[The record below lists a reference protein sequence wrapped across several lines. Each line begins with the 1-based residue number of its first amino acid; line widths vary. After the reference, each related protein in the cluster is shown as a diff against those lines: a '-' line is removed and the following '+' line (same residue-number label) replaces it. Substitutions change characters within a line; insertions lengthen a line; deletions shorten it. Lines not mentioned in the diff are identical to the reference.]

1 MMQVLTK
8 ITIKNLKLNKKRTIG
23 TLVGII
29 LSVALICAVAGM
41 ATSLR
46 QSLIQT
52 ASSNTGYWHLKLSN
66 INKEDIEKLKNN
78 RDIKDLNI
86 INDVG
91 YAKLAKSANEN
102 RPYIHLYSL
111 DEKSF
116 NNMELELVEGTY
128 PQNNNEIA
136 ISKSIIDDAQVD
148 LKIGDTI
155 TFNIGDRYIGDRMLS
170 SGYEF
175 EPAELT
181 NEPENVDLILSEM
194 PEDSTKETDVE
205 RKEEIKV
212 NFTKEFTIV
221 GIMSENEQPIKPI
234 SFMYDAGYACVTNGL
249 DEGETNAY
257 IAFKN
262 PLDSETSIDEILGIN
277 LNSGEIS
284 EYRYSINYE
293 LLKWESFNTNLGDSS
308 LNMMIAVVI
317 IVIAIIILT
326 SVYCIKNTFSISLTE
341 KIKMYGMLS
350 SIGATKKQ
358 IKKSVI
364 QEGMILSLIG
374 IPVGILVGI
383 LLVYILVIA
392 VRGALSGILDI
403 VVFKITLLPI
413 LISIILGIVTVYLSC
428 LSAARKAKK
437 ITPLEAIKSSNDIKI
452 KSKKIKSPKIIKK
465 IFGVGGVIAY
475 KNLKRSK
482 KKYRTTV
489 ISIAM
494 SVFVFIASSTLIN
507 YAFEAMGGYYKD
519 YDYNI
524 KFSSTSSDGQELKQ
538 ILNDENFSN
547 YTLLY
552 KTNSILKITDMSKL
566 SEFGKTVF
574 IENDLYKNNEIPI
587 EIYGLNS
594 EDFKEY
600 LEKLGVDYDKNK
612 DKAVLLDYYSLY
624 KEGKTIKNR
633 LLTYSPNDSIS
644 GNVEDKE
651 FNVSISK
658 ITETVP
664 DGLEG
669 TYFYSAVIVLNIDE
683 YGNNFNFVPNM
694 LTTNSEEPDDLA
706 KRSQKYD
713 NMYVTNIASEVR
725 FYDSVRLVVY
735 IFAYGFIEIIT
746 LIGVTNIFN
755 TLTSNIDLR
764 QREFAMLKSIGMTK
778 KEFNKMINLETLFYS
793 LKALIFGIVLG
804 LIASFAIYKA
814 FAQSLDYGFKI
825 PMQAILISILFV
837 FVIVFIIM
845 KFAIGKINKQ
855 NIIDTIRKENI

>member
-1 MMQVLTK
+1 MKVLTK

-175 EPAELT
+175 EPAELM

-262 PLDSETSIDEILGIN
+262 PLDSETSIDEILRIN

-284 EYRYSINYE
+284 EYSYSINYE

-624 KEGKTIKNR
+624 KDGKTIKNR

-669 TYFYSAVIVLNIDE
+669 TYFYSAVIVLNVDE

-735 IFAYGFIEIIT
+735 IFAYGFIGIIT

>member
-1 MMQVLTK
+1 MQVLTK

-66 INKEDIEKLKNN
+66 INKEDIEKLENN

-91 YAKLAKSANEN
+91 YAKLENSQNEN

-128 PQNNNEIA
+128 PQNSNEIA

-175 EPAELT
+175 EPAELMS
-181 NEPENVDLILSEM
+181 EPENVDLILSEM

-249 DEGETNAY
+249 DEEETNAY

-293 LLKWESFNTNLGDSS
+293 ILKWESFNTNLGDSS

-428 LSAARKAKK
+428 LSVARKAKK

-669 TYFYSAVIVLNIDE
+669 TYFYSAVIVLNVDE

-735 IFAYGFIEIIT
+735 IFAYGFIGIIT

-764 QREFAMLKSIGMTK
+764 QREFAMLESIGMTK

-825 PMQAILISILFV
+825 PMQAMLISILFV

>member
-1 MMQVLTK
+1 MQVLTK

-66 INKEDIEKLKNN
+66 IKKEDIEKLENN

-91 YAKLAKSANEN
+91 YAKLENSQNEN

-128 PQNNNEIA
+128 PQNSNEIA
-136 ISKSIIDDAQVD
+136 ICKSIIDDAQVD

-175 EPAELT
+175 EPAELM

-293 LLKWESFNTNLGDSS
+293 ILKWESFNTNLGDSS
-308 LNMMIAVVI
+308 LNMMITIAI
-317 IVIAIIILT
+317 IIIAIIILT

-574 IENDLYKNNEIPI
+574 IENDLYKNNEIPV

-651 FNVSISK
+651 SNVSISK

-669 TYFYSAVIVLNIDE
+669 TYFYSAVIVLNVDE

-735 IFAYGFIEIIT
+735 IFAYGFIGIIT

>member
-1 MMQVLTK
+1 MQVLTK

-293 LLKWESFNTNLGDSS
+293 ILKWESFNTNLGDSS
-308 LNMMIAVVI
+308 LNMMIAIAI

-574 IENDLYKNNEIPI
+574 IENDLYKNNEIPV

-594 EDFKEY
+594 ADFKEY

-669 TYFYSAVIVLNIDE
+669 TYFYSAVIVLNVDE

-735 IFAYGFIEIIT
+735 IFAYGFIGIIT

-825 PMQAILISILFV
+825 PMQAMLISILFV

>member
-1 MMQVLTK
+1 MQVLTK

-128 PQNNNEIA
+128 PQNSNEIA
-136 ISKSIIDDAQVD
+136 ICKSIIDDAQVD

-175 EPAELT
+175 EPAELM

-262 PLDSETSIDEILGIN
+262 PLDSETSIDEILRIN

-284 EYRYSINYE
+284 EYSYSINYE

-574 IENDLYKNNEIPI
+574 IENDLYKNNEIPV

-624 KEGKTIKNR
+624 KDGKTIKNR

-669 TYFYSAVIVLNIDE
+669 TYFYSAVIVLNVDE

-735 IFAYGFIEIIT
+735 IFAYGFIGIIT

>member
-1 MMQVLTK
+1 MQVLTK

-262 PLDSETSIDEILGIN
+262 PLDSETSIDEILRIN

-308 LNMMIAVVI
+308 LNMMIAIAI

-413 LISIILGIVTVYLSC
+413 LISIILGIVTVYLAC

-489 ISIAM
+489 ISTAM

-524 KFSSTSSDGQELKQ
+524 KVSSTSSDGQELKQ
-538 ILNDENFSN
+538 VLNDENFSN

-574 IENDLYKNNEIPI
+574 IENDLYKNNEIPV

-669 TYFYSAVIVLNIDE
+669 TYFYSAVIVLNVDE
-683 YGNNFNFVPNM
+683 YGNDFNFVPNM

-735 IFAYGFIEIIT
+735 IFAYGFIGIIT

>member
-1 MMQVLTK
+1 MQVLTK

-128 PQNNNEIA
+128 PQNSNEIA
-136 ISKSIIDDAQVD
+136 ICKSIIDDAQVD

-175 EPAELT
+175 EPAELM

-293 LLKWESFNTNLGDSS
+293 ILKWESFNTNLGDSS

-574 IENDLYKNNEIPI
+574 IENDLYKNNEIPV

-624 KEGKTIKNR
+624 KDGKTIKNR

-669 TYFYSAVIVLNIDE
+669 TYFYSAVIVLNVDE

-735 IFAYGFIEIIT
+735 IFAYGFIGIIT

>member
-1 MMQVLTK
+1 MQVLTK

-66 INKEDIEKLKNN
+66 IKKEDIEKLKNN

-91 YAKLAKSANEN
+91 YAKLENSQNEN

-128 PQNNNEIA
+128 PQNSNEIA
-136 ISKSIIDDAQVD
+136 ICKSIIDDAQVD

-175 EPAELT
+175 EPAELM

-293 LLKWESFNTNLGDSS
+293 ILKWESFNTNLGDSS
-308 LNMMIAVVI
+308 LNMMIAIAI

-383 LLVYILVIA
+383 LLVYILGIA

-428 LSAARKAKK
+428 LSASRKAKK

-552 KTNSILKITDMSKL
+552 KTNSILKITDMNKL

-587 EIYGLNS
+587 EIYGLNT

-624 KEGKTIKNR
+624 KDGKTIKNR

-683 YGNNFNFVPNM
+683 YGNDFNFVPNM

-735 IFAYGFIEIIT
+735 IFAYGFIGIIT

-814 FAQSLDYGFKI
+814 FAQSLDYGFKTPI
-825 PMQAILISILFV
+825 QAILISILFV

>member
-1 MMQVLTK
+1 MQVLTK

-128 PQNNNEIA
+128 PQNSNEIA

-669 TYFYSAVIVLNIDE
+669 TYFYSAVIVLNVDE

-735 IFAYGFIEIIT
+735 IFAYGFIGIIT

-825 PMQAILISILFV
+825 PMQAMLISILFV

>member
-1 MMQVLTK
+1 MQVLTK

-136 ISKSIIDDAQVD
+136 ICKSIIDDAQVD

-175 EPAELT
+175 EPAELMS
-181 NEPENVDLILSEM
+181 EPENVDLILSEM

-277 LNSGEIS
+277 LNSGKIS

-293 LLKWESFNTNLGDSS
+293 ILKWESFNTNLGDSS
-308 LNMMIAVVI
+308 LNMMIAIAI

-574 IENDLYKNNEIPI
+574 IENDLYKNNEIPV

-669 TYFYSAVIVLNIDE
+669 TYFYSAVIVLNVDE
-683 YGNNFNFVPNM
+683 YGNDFNFVPNM

-735 IFAYGFIEIIT
+735 IFAYGFIGIIT

>member
-1 MMQVLTK
+1 MQVLTK

-66 INKEDIEKLKNN
+66 IKKEDIEKLENN

-91 YAKLAKSANEN
+91 YAKLENSQNEN

-128 PQNNNEIA
+128 PQNSNEIA

-175 EPAELT
+175 EPAELM

-262 PLDSETSIDEILGIN
+262 PLDSETSIDEILRIN

-308 LNMMIAVVI
+308 LNMMIAVAI

-383 LLVYILVIA
+383 LLVYILGIA

-428 LSAARKAKK
+428 LSATRKAKK

-574 IENDLYKNNEIPI
+574 IENDLYKNNEIPV

-651 FNVSISK
+651 SNVSISK

-669 TYFYSAVIVLNIDE
+669 TYFYSAVIVLNVDE
-683 YGNNFNFVPNM
+683 YGNDFNFVPNM

-735 IFAYGFIEIIT
+735 IFAYGFIGIIT

>member
-1 MMQVLTK
+1 MQVLTK

-66 INKEDIEKLKNN
+66 INKEDIEKFKNN

-277 LNSGEIS
+277 LNSGKIS

-293 LLKWESFNTNLGDSS
+293 ILKWESFNTNLGDSS

-413 LISIILGIVTVYLSC
+413 LISIILGIVTVYLAC

-574 IENDLYKNNEIPI
+574 IENDLYKNNEIPV

-669 TYFYSAVIVLNIDE
+669 TYFYSAVIVLNVDE
-683 YGNNFNFVPNM
+683 YGNDFNFVPNM

-735 IFAYGFIEIIT
+735 IFAYGFIGIIT

-837 FVIVFIIM
+837 FVMVFIIM

>member
-1 MMQVLTK
+1 MQVLTK

-91 YAKLAKSANEN
+91 YAKLENSQNEN

-128 PQNNNEIA
+128 PQNSNEIA
-136 ISKSIIDDAQVD
+136 ICKSIIDDAQVD

-175 EPAELT
+175 EPAELMS
-181 NEPENVDLILSEM
+181 EPENVDLILSEM

-293 LLKWESFNTNLGDSS
+293 ILKWESFNTNLGDSS
-308 LNMMIAVVI
+308 LNMMIAVAI

-465 IFGVGGVIAY
+465 IFGVGGVIVY

-489 ISIAM
+489 ISITM

-624 KEGKTIKNR
+624 KDGKTIKNR

-644 GNVEDKE
+644 GDVEDKE

-669 TYFYSAVIVLNIDE
+669 TYFYSAVIVLNVDE

-735 IFAYGFIEIIT
+735 IFAYGFIGIIT

>member
-1 MMQVLTK
+1 MQVLTK

-175 EPAELT
+175 EPAELM

-293 LLKWESFNTNLGDSS
+293 ILKWESFNTNLGDSS
-308 LNMMIAVVI
+308 LNMMIAIAI

-428 LSAARKAKK
+428 LSVARKAKK

-524 KFSSTSSDGQELKQ
+524 KFTSTSKDGQELKQ
-538 ILNDENFSN
+538 ILNNENFSN

-669 TYFYSAVIVLNIDE
+669 TYFYSAVIVLNVDE

-694 LTTNSEEPDDLA
+694 LTTNSEKPDDLA
-706 KRSQKYD
+706 KHSQKYD
-713 NMYVTNIASEVR
+713 NIYVTNIASEVR

-735 IFAYGFIEIIT
+735 IFAYGFIGIIT

-793 LKALIFGIVLG
+793 LKALIFGIVFG
-804 LIASFAIYKA
+804 LISSLAIYKA

>member
-1 MMQVLTK
+1 MQVLTK

-175 EPAELT
+175 EPAELMS
-181 NEPENVDLILSEM
+181 EPENIDLILSEV

-284 EYRYSINYE
+284 EYSYSINYE

-669 TYFYSAVIVLNIDE
+669 TYFYSAVIVLNVDE

-735 IFAYGFIEIIT
+735 IFAYGFIGIIT

>member
-1 MMQVLTK
+1 MQVLTK

-212 NFTKEFTIV
+212 NFTKEFAIV

-308 LNMMIAVVI
+308 LNMMIAIAI

-524 KFSSTSSDGQELKQ
+524 KFTSTSKDGQELKQ
-538 ILNDENFSN
+538 ILNNENFSN

-735 IFAYGFIEIIT
+735 IFAYGFIGIIT

>member
-1 MMQVLTK
+1 MQVLTK

-66 INKEDIEKLKNN
+66 IKKEDIEKLKNN

-111 DEKSF
+111 DEKRF

-128 PQNNNEIA
+128 PQNSNEIA

-175 EPAELT
+175 EPAELMS
-181 NEPENVDLILSEM
+181 EPENVDLILSEM

-293 LLKWESFNTNLGDSS
+293 ILKWESFNTNLGDSS
-308 LNMMIAVVI
+308 LNMMIAIAI

-428 LSAARKAKK
+428 LSATRKAKK

-574 IENDLYKNNEIPI
+574 IENDLYKNNEIPV

-669 TYFYSAVIVLNIDE
+669 TYFYSAVIVLNVDE
-683 YGNNFNFVPNM
+683 YGNDFNFVPNM

-735 IFAYGFIEIIT
+735 IFAYGFIGIIT

-778 KEFNKMINLETLFYS
+778 KEFNRMINLETLFYS

-855 NIIDTIRKENI
+855 NIIDTIRKEKI

>member
-1 MMQVLTK
+1 MKVLTK

-111 DEKSF
+111 DEKRF
-116 NNMELELVEGTY
+116 NNMELELVEGNY
-128 PQNNNEIA
+128 PQNSNEIA

-175 EPAELT
+175 EPAELM

-293 LLKWESFNTNLGDSS
+293 ILKWESFNTNLGDSS
-308 LNMMIAVVI
+308 LNMMIAVAI

-624 KEGKTIKNR
+624 KDGKTIKNR

-669 TYFYSAVIVLNIDE
+669 TYFYSAVIVLNVDE

-735 IFAYGFIEIIT
+735 IFAYGFIGIIT

-825 PMQAILISILFV
+825 PMQAMLISILFV

>member
-1 MMQVLTK
+1 MQVLTK

-66 INKEDIEKLKNN
+66 IKKEDIEKLENN

-91 YAKLAKSANEN
+91 YAKLENSQNEN

-128 PQNNNEIA
+128 PQNSNEIA
-136 ISKSIIDDAQVD
+136 ICKSIIDDAQVD

-175 EPAELT
+175 EPAELM

-262 PLDSETSIDEILGIN
+262 PLDSETSIDEILRIN

-308 LNMMIAVVI
+308 LNMMIAVAI

-383 LLVYILVIA
+383 LLVYILGIA

-428 LSAARKAKK
+428 LSATRKAKK

-574 IENDLYKNNEIPI
+574 IENDLYKNNEIPV

-651 FNVSISK
+651 SNVSISK

-669 TYFYSAVIVLNIDE
+669 TYFYSAVIVLNVDE
-683 YGNNFNFVPNM
+683 YGNDFNFVPNM

-735 IFAYGFIEIIT
+735 IFAYGFIGIIT

>member
-1 MMQVLTK
+1 MQVLTK

-128 PQNNNEIA
+128 PQNSNEIA
-136 ISKSIIDDAQVD
+136 ICKSIIDDAQVD

-212 NFTKEFTIV
+212 NFTKEFAIV

-308 LNMMIAVVI
+308 LNMMIAIAI

-428 LSAARKAKK
+428 LSVARKAKK

-624 KEGKTIKNR
+624 KDGKTIKNR

-669 TYFYSAVIVLNIDE
+669 TYFYSAVIVLNVDE

-735 IFAYGFIEIIT
+735 IFAYGFIGIIT

-793 LKALIFGIVLG
+793 LKALIFGIVFG
-804 LIASFAIYKA
+804 LISSLAIYKA

>member
-1 MMQVLTK
+1 MQVLTK

-136 ISKSIIDDAQVD
+136 ICKSIIDDTQVD

-175 EPAELT
+175 EPAELM
-181 NEPENVDLILSEM
+181 NEPENVDLILSEV

-277 LNSGEIS
+277 LNSGKIS

-293 LLKWESFNTNLGDSS
+293 ILKWESFNTNLGDSS
-308 LNMMIAVVI
+308 LNMMIAIAI

-574 IENDLYKNNEIPI
+574 IENDLYKNNEIPV

-633 LLTYSPNDSIS
+633 LLTYTPNDSIS

-669 TYFYSAVIVLNIDE
+669 TYFYSAVIVLNVDE
-683 YGNNFNFVPNM
+683 YGNDFNFVPNM

-735 IFAYGFIEIIT
+735 IFAYGFIGIIT

>member
-1 MMQVLTK
+1 MQVLTK

-52 ASSNTGYWHLKLSN
+52 ASSNTGYWNLKLSN

-86 INDVG
+86 INDVC
-91 YAKLAKSANEN
+91 YAKLENSQNEN

-128 PQNNNEIA
+128 PQNSNEIA
-136 ISKSIIDDAQVD
+136 ICKSIIDDAQVD

-175 EPAELT
+175 EPAELMS
-181 NEPENVDLILSEM
+181 EPENVDLILSEM

-293 LLKWESFNTNLGDSS
+293 ILKWESFNTNLGDSS
-308 LNMMIAVVI
+308 LNMMIAVAI

-524 KFSSTSSDGQELKQ
+524 KFSSTSSDGQELEQ
-538 ILNDENFSN
+538 ILNNENFSN

-624 KEGKTIKNR
+624 KDGKTIKNR
-633 LLTYSPNDSIS
+633 LLTYLPNDSIS

-669 TYFYSAVIVLNIDE
+669 TYFYSAVIVLNVDE

-735 IFAYGFIEIIT
+735 IFAYGFIGIIT

-778 KEFNKMINLETLFYS
+778 KEFNRMINLETLFYS

>member
-1 MMQVLTK
+1 
-8 ITIKNLKLNKKRTIG
+8 
-23 TLVGII
+23 
-29 LSVALICAVAGM
+29 
-41 ATSLR
+41 
-46 QSLIQT
+46 
-52 ASSNTGYWHLKLSN
+52 
-66 INKEDIEKLKNN
+66 
-78 RDIKDLNI
+78 
-86 INDVG
+86 
-91 YAKLAKSANEN
+91 
-102 RPYIHLYSL
+102 
-111 DEKSF
+111 
-116 NNMELELVEGTY
+116 
-128 PQNNNEIA
+128 
-136 ISKSIIDDAQVD
+136 
-148 LKIGDTI
+148 
-155 TFNIGDRYIGDRMLS
+155 
-170 SGYEF
+170 
-175 EPAELT
+175 
-181 NEPENVDLILSEM
+181 
-194 PEDSTKETDVE
+194 
-205 RKEEIKV
+205 
-212 NFTKEFTIV
+212 
-221 GIMSENEQPIKPI
+221 
-234 SFMYDAGYACVTNGL
+234 
-249 DEGETNAY
+249 
-257 IAFKN
+257 
-262 PLDSETSIDEILGIN
+262 
-277 LNSGEIS
+277 
-284 EYRYSINYE
+284 
-293 LLKWESFNTNLGDSS
+293 
-308 LNMMIAVVI
+308 
-317 IVIAIIILT
+317 
-326 SVYCIKNTFSISLTE
+326 
-341 KIKMYGMLS
+341 
-350 SIGATKKQ
+350 
-358 IKKSVI
+358 
-364 QEGMILSLIG
+364 
-374 IPVGILVGI
+374 
-383 LLVYILVIA
+383 
-392 VRGALSGILDI
+392 
-403 VVFKITLLPI
+403 
-413 LISIILGIVTVYLSC
+413 
-428 LSAARKAKK
+428 
-437 ITPLEAIKSSNDIKI
+437 
-452 KSKKIKSPKIIKK
+452 
-465 IFGVGGVIAY
+465 
-475 KNLKRSK
+475 
-482 KKYRTTV
+482 
-489 ISIAM
+489 M
-494 SVFVFIASSTLIN
+494 SVFIFIASSTLIN

-624 KEGKTIKNR
+624 KDGKTIKNR

-669 TYFYSAVIVLNIDE
+669 TYFYSAVIVLNVDE

-735 IFAYGFIEIIT
+735 IFAYGFIGIIT

-825 PMQAILISILFV
+825 PMQAMLISILFV

>member
-1 MMQVLTK
+1 MSLTK
-8 ITIKNLKLNKKRTIG
+8 G
-23 TLVGII
+23 TV
-29 LSVALICAVAGM
+29 
-41 ATSLR
+41 
-46 QSLIQT
+46 
-52 ASSNTGYWHLKLSN
+52 
-66 INKEDIEKLKNN
+66 
-78 RDIKDLNI
+78 
-86 INDVG
+86 
-91 YAKLAKSANEN
+91 
-102 RPYIHLYSL
+102 
-111 DEKSF
+111 
-116 NNMELELVEGTY
+116 
-128 PQNNNEIA
+128 
-136 ISKSIIDDAQVD
+136 
-148 LKIGDTI
+148 
-155 TFNIGDRYIGDRMLS
+155 
-170 SGYEF
+170 
-175 EPAELT
+175 
-181 NEPENVDLILSEM
+181 
-194 PEDSTKETDVE
+194 
-205 RKEEIKV
+205 
-212 NFTKEFTIV
+212 
-221 GIMSENEQPIKPI
+221 
-234 SFMYDAGYACVTNGL
+234 
-249 DEGETNAY
+249 Y

-293 LLKWESFNTNLGDSS
+293 ILKWESFNTNLGDSS
-308 LNMMIAVVI
+308 LNMMIAIAI

-326 SVYCIKNTFSISLTE
+326 SVYCIKNTFAISLTE

-552 KTNSILKITDMSKL
+552 KTNSILRITDMSKL

-600 LEKLGVDYDKNK
+600 LEKLRVDYDKNK

-633 LLTYSPNDSIS
+633 LLTYTPNDSIS

-669 TYFYSAVIVLNIDE
+669 TYFYSAVIVLNVDE

-694 LTTNSEEPDDLA
+694 LTTNLEEPDDLA

-713 NMYVTNIASEVR
+713 NMYVTNIASEVK

-735 IFAYGFIEIIT
+735 IFAYGFIGIIT

-764 QREFAMLKSIGMTK
+764 QREFAILKSIGMTK

-814 FAQSLDYGFKI
+814 FAQSLDYGFKV

>member
-1 MMQVLTK
+1 MKVLTK

-91 YAKLAKSANEN
+91 YAKLENSQNEN

-175 EPAELT
+175 EPAELMS
-181 NEPENVDLILSEM
+181 EPENVDLILSEM

-293 LLKWESFNTNLGDSS
+293 ILKWESFNTNLGDSS
-308 LNMMIAVVI
+308 LNMMIAVAI

-524 KFSSTSSDGQELKQ
+524 KFSSTSSDGQELEQ
-538 ILNDENFSN
+538 ILNNENFSN

-624 KEGKTIKNR
+624 KDGKTIKNR

-669 TYFYSAVIVLNIDE
+669 TYFYSAVIVLNVDE
-683 YGNNFNFVPNM
+683 YGNDFNFVPNM

-735 IFAYGFIEIIT
+735 IFAYGFIGIIT

-778 KEFNKMINLETLFYS
+778 KEFNRMINLETLFYS

>member
-1 MMQVLTK
+1 MQVLTK

-66 INKEDIEKLKNN
+66 IKKEDIEKLKNN

-111 DEKSF
+111 DEKRF

-128 PQNNNEIA
+128 PQNSNEIA

-600 LEKLGVDYDKNK
+600 LEKLRVDYDKNK

-669 TYFYSAVIVLNIDE
+669 TYFYSAVIVLNVDE

-735 IFAYGFIEIIT
+735 IFAYGFIGIIT

-778 KEFNKMINLETLFYS
+778 KEFNRMINLETLFYS

>member
-1 MMQVLTK
+1 MQVLTK

-262 PLDSETSIDEILGIN
+262 PLDSETSIDEILRIN

-284 EYRYSINYE
+284 EYSYSINYE

-735 IFAYGFIEIIT
+735 IFAYGFIGIIT

>member
-1 MMQVLTK
+1 MQVLTK

-116 NNMELELVEGTY
+116 NNMELELVEGNY
-128 PQNNNEIA
+128 PQNSNEIA

-175 EPAELT
+175 EPAELM

-277 LNSGEIS
+277 LNTGEIS

-293 LLKWESFNTNLGDSS
+293 MLKWESFNTNLGDSS
-308 LNMMIAVVI
+308 LNMMIAIAI

-587 EIYGLNS
+587 EIYGLNT

-624 KEGKTIKNR
+624 KDGKTIKNR

-669 TYFYSAVIVLNIDE
+669 TYFYSAVIVLNVDE
-683 YGNNFNFVPNM
+683 YGNDFNFVPNM

-735 IFAYGFIEIIT
+735 IFAYGFIGIIT

>member
-1 MMQVLTK
+1 MQVLTK

-212 NFTKEFTIV
+212 NFTKEFAIV

-293 LLKWESFNTNLGDSS
+293 ILKWESFNTNLGDSS
-308 LNMMIAVVI
+308 LNMMIAIAI

-624 KEGKTIKNR
+624 KDGKTIKNR

-669 TYFYSAVIVLNIDE
+669 TYFYSAVIVLNVDE

-735 IFAYGFIEIIT
+735 IFAYGFIGIIT

-793 LKALIFGIVLG
+793 LKALIFGIVFG
-804 LIASFAIYKA
+804 LISSLAIYKA

>member
-1 MMQVLTK
+1 MQVLTK

-128 PQNNNEIA
+128 PQNSNEIA

-574 IENDLYKNNEIPI
+574 IENDLYKNNEIPV

-669 TYFYSAVIVLNIDE
+669 TYFYSAVIVLNVDE
-683 YGNNFNFVPNM
+683 YGNDFNFVPNM

-713 NMYVTNIASEVR
+713 NMYVTNIASEVK

-735 IFAYGFIEIIT
+735 IFAYGFIGIIT

>member
-128 PQNNNEIA
+128 PQNSNEIA

-175 EPAELT
+175 EPAELMS
-181 NEPENVDLILSEM
+181 EQENVDLILSEM

-669 TYFYSAVIVLNIDE
+669 TYFYSAVIVLNVDE
-683 YGNNFNFVPNM
+683 YGNDFNFVPNM

-825 PMQAILISILFV
+825 PMQAMLISILFV

>member
-1 MMQVLTK
+1 MQVLTK

-175 EPAELT
+175 EPAELM

-212 NFTKEFTIV
+212 NFTKEFAIV

-293 LLKWESFNTNLGDSS
+293 ILKWESFNTNLGDSS
-308 LNMMIAVVI
+308 LNMMIAIAI

-524 KFSSTSSDGQELKQ
+524 KFTSTSKDGQELKQ
-538 ILNDENFSN
+538 ILNNENFSN

-669 TYFYSAVIVLNIDE
+669 TYFYSAVIVLNVDE

-735 IFAYGFIEIIT
+735 IFAYGFIGIIT

-793 LKALIFGIVLG
+793 LKALIFGIVFG
-804 LIASFAIYKA
+804 LISSLAIYKA

>member
-1 MMQVLTK
+1 
-8 ITIKNLKLNKKRTIG
+8 
-23 TLVGII
+23 
-29 LSVALICAVAGM
+29 M

-52 ASSNTGYWHLKLSN
+52 AASNTGYWHLKLSN
-66 INKEDIEKLKNN
+66 INKEDIEKLENN

-91 YAKLAKSANEN
+91 YAKLDKSANEN

-111 DEKSF
+111 NEESF
-116 NNMELELVEGTY
+116 NNMELELVEGNY
-128 PQNNNEIA
+128 PQNSNEIA
-136 ISKSIIDDAQVD
+136 ICKSIIDDAKVD
-148 LKIGDTI
+148 LKIGDKI
-155 TFNIGDRYIGDRMLS
+155 TFNIGDRYIGDRILS

-175 EPAELT
+175 EPAELMR
-181 NEPENVDLILSEM
+181 EPEQVDNLIISE
-194 PEDSTKETDVE
+194 PTEVDSTIHYE
-205 RKEEIKV
+205 EEIKV

-221 GIMSENEQPIKPI
+221 GIMSEKEQPIKPI

-262 PLDSETSIDEILGIN
+262 PLNSEKSINEILGIN
-277 LNSGEIS
+277 LNSHSVENPN
-284 EYRYSINYE
+284 YRFSLNND
-293 LLKWESFNTNLGDSS
+293 LLKWENFNVNGDNSM
-308 LNMMIAVVI
+308 NMMIAI
-317 IVIAIIILT
+317 ATIVIVIIILT

-350 SIGATKKQ
+350 SVGATKKQ

-374 IPVGILVGI
+374 IPVGIIVGI
-383 LLVYILVIA
+383 LLVYVLVIA

-413 LISIILGIVTVYLSC
+413 LISIILGIITVYLSC

-494 SVFVFIASSTLIN
+494 SVFVFIASSTLLN

-524 KFSSTSSDGQELKQ
+524 KFTSTSQDGQELKQ

-552 KTNSILKITDMSKL
+552 KTNAILKITDMSKL

-574 IENDLYKNNEIPI
+574 IENDLYKNNEIPV

-594 EDFKEY
+594 ADFKEY

-624 KEGKTIKNR
+624 KDGKTIKNR
-633 LLTYSPNDSIS
+633 LLTYSANDSIS
-644 GNVEDKE
+644 GNVEDKD

-669 TYFYSAVIVLNIDE
+669 TYFYSAVIVLNVDE
-683 YGNNFNFVPNM
+683 YGNDINFVPNM
-694 LTTNSEEPDDLA
+694 LTTNAEKPDDLA

-713 NMYVTNIASEVR
+713 NMYVTNIASEVS
-725 FYDSVRLVVY
+725 FYDSIRLVVY
-735 IFAYGFIEIIT
+735 IFAYGFIGIIT

-764 QREFAMLKSIGMTK
+764 QKEFAMLKSIGMTK
-778 KEFNKMINLETLFYS
+778 KEFNRMINLETLFYS

-804 LIASFAIYKA
+804 IIASFAIYKA
-814 FAQSLDYGFKI
+814 FAQSLDYGFKLPI
-825 PMQAILISILFV
+825 QAILISIIFV

>member
-1 MMQVLTK
+1 
-8 ITIKNLKLNKKRTIG
+8 
-23 TLVGII
+23 
-29 LSVALICAVAGM
+29 M

-52 ASSNTGYWHLKLSN
+52 AAYNTGYWHLKLSN
-66 INKEDIEKLKNN
+66 INKEDIEKFKNN

-91 YAKLAKSANEN
+91 YAKLANSQNDN

-128 PQNNNEIA
+128 PKNNNEIT

-175 EPAELT
+175 EPAELMS
-181 NEPENVDLILSEM
+181 EPENVDLILSEV

-524 KFSSTSSDGQELKQ
+524 KFTSTSKDGQELKQ
-538 ILNDENFSN
+538 ILNNENFSN

-574 IENDLYKNNEIPI
+574 IENDLYKNNEIPV

-669 TYFYSAVIVLNIDE
+669 TYFYSAVIVLNVDE

-735 IFAYGFIEIIT
+735 IFAYGFIGIIT

>member
-1 MMQVLTK
+1 MQVLTK

-293 LLKWESFNTNLGDSS
+293 ILKWESFNTNLGDSS
-308 LNMMIAVVI
+308 LNMMIAIAI

-428 LSAARKAKK
+428 LSVARKAKK

-669 TYFYSAVIVLNIDE
+669 TYFYSAVIVLNVDE

-735 IFAYGFIEIIT
+735 IFAYGFIGIIT

>member
-1 MMQVLTK
+1 MQVLTK

-66 INKEDIEKLKNN
+66 INKEDIEKLENN

-116 NNMELELVEGTY
+116 SNMELELVEGTY
-128 PQNNNEIA
+128 PQNSNEIA
-136 ISKSIIDDAQVD
+136 ICKSIIDDAQVD

-155 TFNIGDRYIGDRMLS
+155 AFNIGDRYIGDRMLS

-175 EPAELT
+175 EPAELMS
-181 NEPENVDLILSEM
+181 EPENVDLILSEM

-293 LLKWESFNTNLGDSS
+293 ILKWESFNTNLGDSS
-308 LNMMIAVVI
+308 LNMIIAIAI

-574 IENDLYKNNEIPI
+574 IENDLYKNNEIPV

-669 TYFYSAVIVLNIDE
+669 TYFYSAVIVLNVDE

-735 IFAYGFIEIIT
+735 IFAYGFIGIIT

-793 LKALIFGIVLG
+793 LKALIFGIVFG
-804 LIASFAIYKA
+804 LISSLAIYKA

>member
-1 MMQVLTK
+1 MQVLTK

-66 INKEDIEKLKNN
+66 IKKEDIEKLENN

-91 YAKLAKSANEN
+91 YAKLENSQNEN

-128 PQNNNEIA
+128 PQNSNEIA
-136 ISKSIIDDAQVD
+136 ICKSIIDDAQVD

-175 EPAELT
+175 EPAELM

-262 PLDSETSIDEILGIN
+262 PLDSETSIDEILRIN

-308 LNMMIAVVI
+308 LNMMIAVAI

-383 LLVYILVIA
+383 LLVYILGIA

-452 KSKKIKSPKIIKK
+452 KSQKIKSPKIIKK

-574 IENDLYKNNEIPI
+574 IENDLYKNNEIPV

-651 FNVSISK
+651 SNVSISK

-669 TYFYSAVIVLNIDE
+669 TYFYSAVIVLNVDE

-735 IFAYGFIEIIT
+735 IFAYGFIGIIT

>member
-66 INKEDIEKLKNN
+66 IKKEDIEKLENN

-91 YAKLAKSANEN
+91 YAKLENSQNEN

-116 NNMELELVEGTY
+116 NNMELELVEGNY
-128 PQNNNEIA
+128 PQNSNEIA

-175 EPAELT
+175 EPAELM

-277 LNSGEIS
+277 LNTGEIS

-293 LLKWESFNTNLGDSS
+293 VLKWESFNTNLGDSS
-308 LNMMIAVVI
+308 LNMMIAIAI

-392 VRGALSGILDI
+392 VRGVLSGILDI
-403 VVFKITLLPI
+403 VVFKITLLLI

-428 LSAARKAKK
+428 LSATRKAKK

-524 KFSSTSSDGQELKQ
+524 KFSSTSSDGQELEQ

-669 TYFYSAVIVLNIDE
+669 TYFYSAVIVLNVDE
-683 YGNNFNFVPNM
+683 YGNDFNFVPNM

-735 IFAYGFIEIIT
+735 IFAYGFIGIIT

>member
-1 MMQVLTK
+1 MQVLTK

-66 INKEDIEKLKNN
+66 INKEDIEKFKNN

-128 PQNNNEIA
+128 PQNSNEIA

-524 KFSSTSSDGQELKQ
+524 KFTSTSKDGQELKQ
-538 ILNDENFSN
+538 ILNNENFSN

-644 GNVEDKE
+644 GNIEDKE

-669 TYFYSAVIVLNIDE
+669 TYFYSAVIVLNVDE
-683 YGNNFNFVPNM
+683 YGNDFNFVPNM

-713 NMYVTNIASEVR
+713 NMYVTNIASEVK

-735 IFAYGFIEIIT
+735 IFAYGFIGIIT

-825 PMQAILISILFV
+825 PMQAMLISILFV